1 MVTTAT
7 STERVKQTRV
17 GLGGTP
23 PGKNGPKGNGSGGNG
38 GKRKDDA
45 AERFSPK
52 PYRVTLWI
60 ALAAI
65 FMMFGALVV
74 SFISLSSGD
83 KWVPIVMPRLFWL
96 STGVIFISSLTL
108 EAARRSLKQSSDE
121 RYSRWLLLTLV
132 FGLAFLVL
140 QLLAWRR
147 LVAQGVY
154 LASNNHSSFYFLLTG
169 VHGLHLLV
177 GILALGYLLQRS
189 RRKRSDA
196 NAEMKRQTSVNVVSL
211 YWHFMDGL
219 WVFLFLLLLLWK

>member
-7 STERVKQTRV
+7 STERVKQTRI
-17 GLGGTP
+17 GPGGTP

-38 GKRKDDA
+38 GKRKDDG

-60 ALAAI
+60 VLAAI
-65 FMMFGALVV
+65 FMMFGALIV
-74 SFISLSSGD
+74 SFITLSSGD
-83 KWVPIVMPRLFWL
+83 TWVPIEMPRLFWL
-96 STGVIFISSLTL
+96 STGVIFISSLTF
-108 EAARRSLKQSSDE
+108 EAARRSLKRDNNE
-121 RYSRWLLLTLV
+121 RYSRWLLLTLF

-177 GILALGYLLQRS
+177 GILALSYLLLRTRS
-189 RRKRSDA
+189 RRREA
-196 NAEMKRQTSVNVVSL
+196 NAEMRRQTSVNVVSL

-219 WVFLFLLLLLWK
+219 WILLFLLLLLWK